1 MSNTKRLALIL
12 PMAAL
17 VAAIGLIL
25 FFLKD
30 DIFKKENNSLTTPA
44 ISLMEAY
51 KETNSPSAD
60 NPILT
65 HENVYTKIYKP
76 EDFGYDSDMMI
87 RIDDNA
93 LKEAIYLTLETI
105 GKPAI
110 GPITADDMCN
120 LRGLIIT
127 AYGEN
132 VNLLNYFPERDDYL
146 AEECVFKTFDT
157 INSLSGIQ
165 YAYNLK
171 VLIISDLAID
181 NLDSLS
187 MLENLE
193 ILILSENNGQLCNID
208 ALSGLKNLRV
218 LEVSGT
224 QINDISVINNF
235 DKLSHLIIQ
244 RNNLTEIEAIA
255 ELNNLKMLYLDTAVY
270 NNNPEIINLLKEKGC
285 EIITE

>member
-1 MSNTKRLALIL
+1 
-12 PMAAL
+12 
-17 VAAIGLIL
+17 
-25 FFLKD
+25 
-30 DIFKKENNSLTTPA
+30 
-44 ISLMEAY
+44 
-51 KETNSPSAD
+51 
-60 NPILT
+60 
-65 HENVYTKIYKP
+65 
-76 EDFGYDSDMMI
+76 
-87 RIDDNA
+87 
-93 LKEAIYLTLETI
+93 
-105 GKPAI
+105 
-110 GPITADDMCN
+110 
-120 LRGLIIT
+120 
-127 AYGEN
+127 
-132 VNLLNYFPERDDYL
+132 
-146 AEECVFKTFDT
+146 
-157 INSLSGIQ
+157 
-165 YAYNLK
+165 
-171 VLIISDLAID
+171 
-181 NLDSLS
+181 